1 MTQSVKK
8 ELDTQGIELPF
19 GELCDLAESSHIES
33 IVSCNDDRLLAT
45 ASMIQEI
52 QSDCRETSQPVP
64 ETPGEITRVVYRT
77 LVECYGQAIG
87 QLRTIRKTDY
97 RTLSIL
103 GGSNAEFLNRLT
115 V

>member
-52 QSDCRETSQPVP
+52 QSDC
-64 ETPGEITRVVYRT
+64 
-77 LVECYGQAIG
+77 
-87 QLRTIRKTDY
+87 
-97 RTLSIL
+97 
-103 GGSNAEFLNRLT
+103 
-115 V
+115 